1 MSHDA
6 NNGVTTQD
14 REKEKEQDGVTT
26 PMPVTAAMPE
36 SPPLIRLIGVSTYP
50 VREAE
55 EEREREYVGL
65 EYFFFI
71 LLTQKCN
78 ILNYSSYNQ
87 HTRMIEKKI
96 DNSIDF
102 LRHADEIKFSIF
114 SLRQLG
120 KFGQIPP

>member
-55 EEREREYVGL
+55 EERARICGVRIFL
-65 EYFFFI
+65 FYFVD
-71 LLTQKCN
+71 TKV
-78 ILNYSSYNQ
+78 
-87 HTRMIEKKI
+87 
-96 DNSIDF
+96 
-102 LRHADEIKFSIF
+102 
-114 SLRQLG
+114 
-120 KFGQIPP
+120 